1 MKLPDKIRIGYQDI
15 VIEREKAS
23 FSKPTDSYGEYDH
36 RFSKPTDSYGEY
48 DHRKNSI
55 TIQSELSSLDEAN
68 TLIHEI
74 LHGISYINSLTVSGQ
89 PLDTDSKEEVVI
101 NQITNGLI
109 QVFRDNPWL
118 SDYLKNRLK

>member
-15 VIEREKAS
+15 IIEREKAS
-23 FSKPTDSYGEYDH
+23 
-36 RFSKPTDSYGEY
+36 FSKPTDSYGEY

-74 LHGISYINSLTVSGQ
+74 LHGISYIYSLTVSGQ

-109 QVFRDNPWL
+109 QVFRGNPWL